1 MKVTIRNIGIIRDEV
16 TIDLKPLTIFIGP
29 NNSGKTWLAYI
40 LAGILGP
47 FGQNLYAEA
56 YVERRV
62 PTIYEPL
69 NKAIEQVL
77 SEGNA
82 ILDLRRFGDVYG
94 EEYFNNVANYART
107 WMSRYLSTQL
117 VQFDDMDVKF
127 DLAETKKQFLD
138 QITKY
143 SLRIAIVIGP
153 QGSQLT
159 IRKSRN
165 DDTLYAFTSSET
177 QDRDGSEQPIG
188 NTIPPDEVRL
198 RLINFVSTALRRS
211 LYPQVCIFPTERAA
225 LVDSRIGASSDAI
238 LPVRSFLSML
248 NVIFDSGTDERNQ
261 REKIAINDRRVRK
274 YVDLAAYL
282 ERHIL
287 SGSVDFSTPE
297 PDPRREV
304 LFRPATNVSLEIP
317 IASSMVKELSP
328 LVLYLRHFAEPG
340 ELLIIDEPEMNLHPE
355 AQAKIIEFLAML
367 VNAGL
372 NVLFT
377 THSPYITDHLTNLI
391 RADQSEDKEK
401 VSGEFFL
408 KQPDAFISKDKVSV
422 YGVHAGEVRNVLD
435 EDGIIN
441 WSTFGDV
448 SERISEIF
456 FKL

>member
-16 TIDLKPLTIFIGP
+16 SVDLKPLTIFIGP

-40 LAGILGP
+40 LAGILGA
-47 FGQNLYAEA
+47 FGSSLYEEA

-62 PTIYEPL
+62 PTIYAPL
-69 NKAIEQVL
+69 NVAIEQVI

-94 EEYFNNVANYART
+94 EAYFNNVADYART
-107 WMSRYLSTQL
+107 WISKYLSTQL
-117 VQFDDMDVKF
+117 VQFDDMDVTF
-127 DLAETKKQFLD
+127 EFAETQKQFLD

-143 SLRIAIVIGP
+143 SLRSSIAIGP
-153 QGSQLT
+153 QGFQLT
-159 IRKSRN
+159 IRKSRD
-165 DDTLYAFTSSET
+165 DDTLYAFTSSEM
-177 QDRDGSEQPIG
+177 QDSDGSVQPIG
-188 NTIPPDEVRL
+188 YTIPPDEVRL
-198 RLINFVSTALRRS
+198 RLVNFVSTVLRRS
-211 LYPQVCIFPTERAA
+211 LYPQVYIFPTERAA
-225 LVDSRIGASSDAI
+225 LVDSKIDASSDVI
-238 LPVRSFLSML
+238 QPVRSFLSML
-248 NVIFDSGTDERNQ
+248 HVIFDSGTVERSQ
-261 REKIAINDRRVRK
+261 RDKNAINDHRVRK
-274 YVDLAAYL
+274 YIDLAAYL
-282 ERHIL
+282 EKQIL

-304 LFRPATNVSLEIP
+304 LFRPATNISLEIP

-328 LVLYLRHFAEPG
+328 LVLYLRHLAEPG

-391 RADQSEDKEK
+391 RADQSEDKGK

-422 YGVHAGEVRNVLD
+422 YGVQAGKVSNVLD
-435 EDGIIN
+435 EDGIIS

-448 SERISEIF
+448 SEKISEIF